1 MTTDAL
7 VPAPTAGPPAP
18 ARRRGRRR
26 WVVLAAVV
34 VALALGLS
42 WWTARADDVR
52 DGTDLLTSQELAAR
66 HGLEVDLVAVTANKG
81 LVEFR
86 FQVVDPDKA
95 TRILHDSELAPTLVD
110 EASGATLRMSAPPH
124 KHGGELRLGGTY
136 FFLMANSHNALHRGS
151 TVTLVMGDSRVEHL
165 AVQG

>member
-1 MTTDAL
+1 VTTDVLA
-7 VPAPTAGPPAP
+7 PAPPAGPPAP
-18 ARRRGRRR
+18 PRRRRRG
-26 WVVLAAVV
+26 VALLVVV

-52 DGTDLLTSQELAAR
+52 DGTDLLTTQELAAQ
-66 HGLEVDLVAVTANKG
+66 HGIAVDLVAVTANKG

-86 FQVVDPDKA
+86 FQVVDPDRA

-136 FFLMANSHNALHRGS
+136 FFLMANSHNALHDGS